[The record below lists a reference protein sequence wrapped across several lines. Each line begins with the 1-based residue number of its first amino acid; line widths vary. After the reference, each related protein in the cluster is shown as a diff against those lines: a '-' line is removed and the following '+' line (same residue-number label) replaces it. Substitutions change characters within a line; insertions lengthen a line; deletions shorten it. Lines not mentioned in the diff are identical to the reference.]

1 MWKCRQDVADVVVVV
16 VVEEV
21 EVAED
26 LPPHVIPGMIY
37 MSHNLSKIL
46 KVSCFETCFMHQFDI
61 LIYSYKSFI
70 TCLI

>member
-1 MWKCRQDVADVVVVV
+1 VEHEFVWRCHQDVAAVV

-26 LPPHVIPGMIY
+26 RPPHVIPGMISL
-37 MSHNLSKIL
+37 SHTVGNIL
-46 KVSCFETCFMHQFDI
+46 KFCFVHQFDI
-61 LIYSYKSFI
+61 LLSTYKSFI